1 VPEGKVDT
9 WKISSPLEHCGNTH
23 AGRLSQVI
31 AEETTDDNRLSF
43 GNEVAIK
50 SKPRALTRHLAICV
64 GSAPGAL
71 ALMDLL
77 LILRSTSHEVPHFS
91 DRLLI
96 DAFIILRNLGLTP
109 IQWKPSVWSEAKS
122 QSRRQDRVEAGTK
135 RWPEV

>member
-1 VPEGKVDT
+1 
-9 WKISSPLEHCGNTH
+9 
-23 AGRLSQVI
+23 VI

-109 IQWKPSVWSEAKS
+109 IQWKPSV
-122 QSRRQDRVEAGTK
+122 
-135 RWPEV
+135 